1 MRVVKFGSKKKRIVI
16 VAALTVAA
24 TAIGVAI
31 AAWTTGGS
39 GSGQAQA
46 GTAQSLTLS
55 AGTPSTSLYPGASS
69 DVASTINNPNP
80 YPVHV
85 TSIAFGAVSVDAG
98 HSGCNL
104 SSVTAPGSQTNGGNG
119 WNVAANGTLPVDL
132 ANAISMDNTANDSCQ
147 GATFTV
153 ALTATGASS

>member
-1 MRVVKFGSKKKRIVI
+1 MRVFRFGSKKKRVVL

-46 GTAQSLTLS
+46 GSAQSLTIS
-55 AGTPSTSLYPGASS
+55 AGAPSSSLYPSGSA
-69 DVASTINNPNP
+69 DVAATINNPNS

-85 TSIAFGAVSVDAG
+85 SSLALGAVTVDAG
-98 HSGCNL
+98 HGACNV
-104 SSVTAPGSQTNGGNG
+104 SSVHVVSPQNAG
-119 WNVAANGTLPVDL
+119 WDVAANGSQGVDL
-132 ANAISMDNTANDSCQ
+132 ANAITMDNTANDSCQ

-153 ALTATGASS
+153 ALTATGASN